1 MNELRSVQLAF
12 SKAVIGFLWLN
23 CALLGVMPVVLGAR
37 SAGVGPLLIA
47 TLLCG
52 VVTFSW
58 KVDPIGLRTR
68 LTSSLALATIVALLV
83 YEFDGRAYQLDMHMY
98 FFACL
103 AFLAGWCDWRP
114 LIAYSGLVAVH
125 HLGLTYLL
133 PSAVF
138 PETQPN
144 LTRVLIHAVILILQ
158 TSLLV
163 WLVARMQTA
172 FGAAEHA
179 LHKAKSAETEALTL
193 AKLQD
198 EAKEEELR
206 QSTKRDVLA
215 RDLVTKVQRLV
226 KDFND
231 TTAEISSA
239 VKSLSGSAAQTHQ
252 TAQRVT
258 QSARSASFRVE
269 SAAEKS
275 DLLAASIDEIN
286 KEVSRSATIAQ
297 TAAQE
302 AQTTRTNVV
311 NLSESAAR
319 IGDVIELIRAVAS
332 QTNLLALNATIE
344 AARAGEAGKGFA
356 VVATEVKSLAN
367 QTSKATD
374 EISAKINEIQAA
386 TEMTVGSINRIVST
400 IDNISDSTAAI
411 AQAIGEQGTATQNIA
426 TNAAEAASEALS
438 VSDEMSKVSDATEVT
453 GAAAEHL
460 QGLSEGLAGQARSLE
475 SEVSHFV
482 AQLRSA

>member
-23 CALLGVMPVVLGAR
+23 CALLGIMPVVLGAG
-37 SAGVGPLLIA
+37 SVGVGPLLISA
-47 TLLCG
+47 LLCG

-58 KVDPIGLRTR
+58 KVDPTGLRTR

-103 AFLAGWCDWRP
+103 AFLAGWCDWRA

-125 HLGLTYLL
+125 HLGVTYLL

-144 LTRVLIHAVILILQ
+144 LTRVLIHAVILVLQ
-158 TSLLV
+158 TGLLV

-172 FGAAEHA
+172 FGAAERA
-179 LHKAKSAETEALTL
+179 LNAAKSAEAEALTL

-206 QSTKRDVLA
+206 QSTKRDGLA
-215 RDLVTKVQRLV
+215 RDLVSKVQRLV

-231 TTAEISSA
+231 TTSEISTA
-239 VKSLSGSAAQTHQ
+239 VKSLSGSAAETHQ

-258 QSARSASFRVE
+258 QSARSASLRVE
-269 SAAEKS
+269 TAAEGS
-275 DLLAASIDEIN
+275 DLLAASIEEIN
-286 KEVSRSATIAQ
+286 KEVSRSASIAQ

-374 EISAKINEIQAA
+374 EIAAKINEIQAA

-411 AQAIGEQGTATQNIA
+411 AQAIGEQGSATQNIA

-438 VSDEMSKVSDATEVT
+438 VSDEMSKVSNATEVT

-482 AQLRSA
+482 DQLRSA